1 MHVEQVLKAEFKDRF
16 RNVSRIMDCVGC
28 DKCRLWGKVQ
38 VTGLAAAM
46 KVLFEMDDKALEYVP
61 YPAVCVC
68 NTELSRHLQPAA
80 ESEFVVSMQSL
91 GRNVYDACKRSTVGC
106 LNVISTFAQAVLQ
119 RIADWDGR
127 RRQTANGD
135 L

>member
-1 MHVEQVLKAEFKDRF
+1 
-16 RNVSRIMDCVGC
+16 MDCVGC

-68 NTELSRHLQPAA
+68 DTELELSRHLQPAA
-80 ESEFVVSMQSL
+80 ESEFVVSM
-91 GRNVYDACKRSTVGC
+91 GGC
-106 LNVISTFAQAVLQ
+106 SFTQCPPPIQREFARDREFQADVE
-119 RIADWDGR
+119 
-127 RRQTANGD
+127 
-135 L
+135 